1 MRLFF
6 KGPGRPKLRAAP
18 GVKRAV
24 KITRRQKVEIVVLV
38 PTSRFGMVE
47 VNPAEIL
54 TFAQGIPAFE
64 GLRQFFFYPI
74 PDNPAF
80 TWLQAV
86 SDPEV
91 AFLLV
96 DPFLFFPGYEVEIPD
111 SLQRELEIKDAADV
125 LVLAVVTV
133 PDGDVRRMTANLV
146 APMVINRTARLGR
159 QFIMEGTRYTT
170 RHPLFRDKG

>member
-1 MRLFF
+1 M
-6 KGPGRPKLRAAP
+6 
-18 GVKRAV
+18 
-24 KITRRQKVEIVVLV
+24 IV

-47 VNPAEIL
+47 VDPAEIFI
-54 TFAQGIPAFE
+54 FAQGIPAFE
-64 GLRQFFFYPI
+64 DLRQFFFQPI

-86 SDPEV
+86 DDPEV
-91 AFLLV
+91 AFLMV

-111 SLQRELEIKDAADV
+111 SLQRDLEIKDAADV

-146 APMVINRTARLGR
+146 APVVINKKARLGR

-170 RHPLFRDKG
+170 RHPLFRDQG